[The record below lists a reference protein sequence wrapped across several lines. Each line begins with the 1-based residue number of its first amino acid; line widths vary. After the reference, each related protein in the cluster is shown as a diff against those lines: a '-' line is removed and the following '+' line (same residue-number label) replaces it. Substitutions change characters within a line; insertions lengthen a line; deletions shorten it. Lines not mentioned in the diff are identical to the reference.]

1 MFNKGRMARRLA
13 RAMLATAFLLG
24 GLPILVVVADEPL
37 AHAILA
43 CSPSPSENCYAVFD
57 SMMSRCAG
65 MPRRDRDRCRGAA
78 KQQLAECLEKDGF
91 MGDGGRF

>member
-1 MFNKGRMARRLA
+1 MFNNCRMASRLV
-13 RAMLATAFLLG
+13 RAMLAAAFLLG
-24 GLPILVVVADEPL
+24 GIPMLVVVADEPV

-43 CSPSPSENCYAVFD
+43 CWPSPSENCYAVFD

-91 MGDGGRF
+91 MGGGGRF

>member
-1 MFNKGRMARRLA
+1 M
-13 RAMLATAFLLG
+13 
-24 GLPILVVVADEPL
+24 PILVVVADEHV

-65 MPRRDRDRCRGAA
+65 MPRNARERCRSAA
-78 KQQLAECLEKDGF
+78 KEQLADCLKKDSFIG
-91 MGDGGRF
+91 GGGRF